1 MLKEDYEKFLKENEG
16 KGKKKVKSATS
27 AAGSE
32 SIDSTTAAN
41 GSENVKKKRRRQKKG
56 SSLSTVVADTI
67 EETNTDKK
75 QLVADPKATTKEV
88 KEKEVV
94 ESTPAQQVSIAD
106 ISASIDSGVVSKRKK
121 RKRKK
126 GKSANTSFNV
136 PTLEGVSAARLSSY
150 GVV

>member
-1 MLKEDYEKFLKENEG
+1 MKEDYEKFLKENEG
-16 KGKKKVKSATS
+16 KGKKKVNSATS
-27 AAGSE
+27 GAGSE
-32 SIDSTTAAN
+32 SNDSTTATN
-41 GSENVKKKRRRQKKG
+41 GIEKVKKKRRRQKKG
-56 SSLSTVVADTI
+56 SSLSKVVVATF

-75 QLVADPKATTKEV
+75 QLVAEPKATTKEV

-94 ESTPAQQVSIAD
+94 ENAPAQQVSTVD
-106 ISASIDSGVVSKRKK
+106 ITANIDSGAVSKKKK

-126 GKSANTSFNV
+126 GKSANTSANV